1 MFPRRRCWDRPLAL
15 RHSTTLTERNVKSFC
30 SSFLLSIFFF
40 FGCPLHSKENSE
52 STLGTRVITKPQH
65 TRALVIRN
73 IFTIQGLVIRPR
85 FCRSSSIPITRTYC
99 PASVQRDTTHF
110 FRKWYLA
117 TSCRGGGG
125 RLQTRESTES
135 ARDAEGDKCWRENSI
150 STICRVDRRNSKS
163 KAQEIPSLTHPID
176 MMNNREKKQ
185 RVLSRLELLFFPSS
199 PLPSSNIS
207 AHHKYLTGS
216 TVSGRQTRLYWS
228 KRPAV
233 GFWWRGNKY
242 RFIYFW
248 FERDTVVAAVVAN
261 KQDAKKEMEEEL
273 GTRQRR
279 MLLAWETVYCISY
292 RWCNRIR
299 CTKQKNRNAFACRQ
313 RKKASYPSVKLVRHQ
328 L

>member
-99 PASVQRDTTHF
+99 PASVQRDTSSENDISPPAAAAAAAAY
-110 FRKWYLA
+110 KLEKA
-117 TSCRGGGG
+117 
-125 RLQTRESTES
+125 QS
-135 ARDAEGDKCWRENSI
+135 ARDAEGDKYWRENSI
-150 STICRVDRRNSKS
+150 STICRVDWRNSKS

-261 KQDAKKEMEEEL
+261 KQDAKKEMETKKDVVGL
-273 GTRQRR
+273 GNC
-279 MLLAWETVYCISY
+279 LLHLL
-292 RWCNRIR
+292 
-299 CTKQKNRNAFACRQ
+299 
-313 RKKASYPSVKLVRHQ
+313 PMM
-328 L
+328 